1 MMIFRTSPLTGQ
13 VNAMDIAVTRETFAA
28 WQNAPAG
35 SPERLIQ
42 NAMPH
47 LDADERE
54 FLISGVLPD
63 EFDRLFGADA

>member
-1 MMIFRTSPLTGQ
+1 MIISRTSPLTGA
-13 VNAMDIAVTRETFAA
+13 VNRMDIAVTPETLAK
-28 WQNAPAG
+28 WQNAPMG
-35 SPERLIQ
+35 SPDRLIQ